1 MPNRRA
7 RYELLP
13 LWLMLLMAIPVIAGL
28 ARIYSLVTG
37 VAISPDDIRFF
48 EAPLPV
54 ALHVVG
60 ACIYAV
66 LGALQLTPSFRR
78 RFPRWHRRAGRVL
91 IIAGL
96 TVALSGIWMT
106 LLYPLSA
113 LQGPLLFW
121 TRLVLGAAMAGW
133 LAQGYVSARRRDFA
147 THSAAM
153 IRAYAVGLGA
163 GTQALTQLPYFLI
176 FGRPDQPTLDAMM
189 LGAWLINLAIAEWV
203 IRAARPGRTPAA
215 LSSLP

>member
-1 MPNRRA
+1 MPISRA
-7 RYELLP
+7 RYDLLP
-13 LWLMLLMAIPVIAGL
+13 LWLMLLMAIPVLAGL

-37 VAISPDDIRFF
+37 TAISADDIRFF
-48 EAPLPV
+48 DAPLPV

-78 RFPRWHRRAGRVL
+78 RFPTWHRRVGRVL

-96 TVALSGIWMT
+96 TVALSGLWMT
-106 LLYPLSA
+106 LLYPLQA

-133 LAQGYVSARRRDFA
+133 LVQGYVAARRRDIA

-176 FGRPDQPTLDAMM
+176 FGRPEQQIIDVLMV
-189 LGAWLINLAIAEWV
+189 GAWAINLLVAEWI
-203 IRAARPGRTPAA
+203 IRAARARRQPVQA
-215 LSSLP
+215 

>member
-1 MPNRRA
+1 MPIRRA
-7 RYELLP
+7 RYDLLP
-13 LWLMLLMAIPVIAGL
+13 LWLILLMAIPVLAGL

-37 VAISPDDIRFF
+37 TAISPDDVRFF
-48 EAPLPV
+48 AAPVPV
-54 ALHVVG
+54 ALHVVA

-78 RFPRWHRRAGRVL
+78 RFPTWHRRAGRVL

-96 TVALSGIWMT
+96 TVALSGLWMT
-106 LLYPLSA
+106 LLYPLEA
-113 LQGPLLFW
+113 IQGPLLFW
-121 TRLVLGAAMAGW
+121 TRLVLGSAMAGW
-133 LAQGYVSARRRDFA
+133 LVQGYVAARGRDIA

-176 FGRPDQPTLDAMM
+176 LGRPEQPVIDAMM
-189 LGAWLINLAIAEWV
+189 LGAWMLNLLLAEWV
-203 IRAARPGRTPAA
+203 IRGMRARRNLAAA
-215 LSSLP
+215 

>member
-1 MPNRRA
+1 MPIARA
-7 RYELLP
+7 RFELLP
-13 LWLMLLMAIPVIAGL
+13 LWLMLLMAIPVLAGL

-37 VAISPDDIRFF
+37 VAISADDIRFF
-48 EAPLPV
+48 AAPLPV

-66 LGALQLTPSFRR
+66 LGALQLTPSFRQ
-78 RFPRWHRRAGRVL
+78 RFPLWHRRAGRVL

-96 TVALSGIWMT
+96 TVALSGLWMT
-106 LLYPLSA
+106 LRYPLEA

-121 TRLVLGAAMAGW
+121 TRLVFGSAMAGW
-133 LAQGYVSARRRDFA
+133 LVQGYLAARRRDIA

-153 IRAYAVGLGA
+153 IRACAVGLGA

-176 FGRPDQPTLDAMM
+176 LGRPEQSTIDVMM
-189 LGAWLINLAIAEWV
+189 LGAWLINLLVAEWI
-203 IRAARPGRTPAA
+203 IRAARPGRTPVRA
-215 LSSLP
+215 